1 MNPAHRD
8 FPADRRADRTKFLS
22 VGCGLLVT
30 QFFTVALS
38 GHAAD
43 HNVTVNGSS
52 FSPATLTIETGDAV
66 IWENAE
72 DFPHTTT
79 SDLSFFDPNYWD
91 GPLASQGDTFSFTF
105 NSAGTFTYH
114 DQTSSGTGTIT
125 VILPTSLAIVLEA
138 PRIEGSQFL
147 FDATGLT
154 VGKTNVLLT
163 STNLTSWVATITN
176 VAVATSWTFTNA
188 TVLPRRYFRL
198 LEQP

>member
-1 MNPAHRD
+1 MLAI
-8 FPADRRADRTKFLS
+8 
-22 VGCGLLVT
+22 LLIAT
-30 QFFTVALS
+30 ALP

-43 HNVTVNGSS
+43 HNVSVNGSR
-52 FSPATLTIETGDAV
+52 FSPATLTIETGDTV

-91 GPLASQGDTFSFTF
+91 GVLASQGDTFSFTF
-105 NSAGTFTYH
+105 NNAGTFTYH
-114 DQTSSGTGTIT
+114 DKLDSGTGTIT
-125 VILPTSLAIVLEA
+125 VIPPTSLAIVLEA
-138 PRIEGSQFL
+138 PRIEGNQFL